1 MLNAIVLYI
10 GNRSTGDNLLNMLR
24 LIFKENLTTKE
35 KTKKLNDEYDLSIT
49 GEMGEQADDM
59 SRPFKR

>member
-49 GEMGEQADDM
+49 GEMGEQSGDM